1 VVVRKG
7 RALAQSDQ
15 TTCLT
20 SQLSVCELL
29 DLNDVVSWEP

>member
-1 VVVRKG
+1 MLFAMVVKEG
-7 RALAQSDQ
+7 QS
-15 TTCLT
+15 